1 MGGFKTAHPGWLT
14 LTPPPVSGLGS
25 VPRDEIVVKRPFHR
39 VFSQAGGSTEAFK
52 IGRFPVVDELPKLFR
67 EANVLYWASSLLQL
81 TYDFIDHRRA
91 TYCPPPFPVPRVRF
105 VQAGLALAFVQ
116 GQAPCPIR
124 AAYLLKELIDGGD
137 DAFVKFIHNMDA
149 DPLLDELDYGYDLA
163 VFFAF
168 TQHVQYVKTGG
179 LAFISDYQ
187 GSTSLLTDPQILT
200 DPDGQDIFGEGNIEV
215 AVTMFE
221 AQHVCNDY
229 CEWVG
234 LEKFQSADS
243 VDETHDT

>member
-1 MGGFKTAHPGWLT
+1 LMVDISHDSTIGMGGFKTAHPGWLT

-91 TYCPPPFPVPRVRF
+91 TSCPPPFPVPRVRF

-116 GQAPCPIR
+116 GQAVIAAPSGKLGSKSIMPGLKPCPIR
-124 AAYLLKELIDGGD
+124 AAYLLEELIDGGD

-187 GSTSLLTDPQILT
+187 GMHLSLMTILCSQNSLTLRKHVTT
-200 DPDGQDIFGEGNIEV
+200 D
-215 AVTMFE
+215 
-221 AQHVCNDY
+221 
-229 CEWVG
+229 
-234 LEKFQSADS
+234 
-243 VDETHDT
+243 